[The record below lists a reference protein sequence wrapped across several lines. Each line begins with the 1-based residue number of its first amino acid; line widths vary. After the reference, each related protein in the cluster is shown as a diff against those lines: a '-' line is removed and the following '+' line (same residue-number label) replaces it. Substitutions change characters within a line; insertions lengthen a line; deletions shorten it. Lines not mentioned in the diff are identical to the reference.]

1 MSNAIEALDG
11 RAERSPALSGLQ
23 KNVGPA
29 GLSPPSH
36 GARRRSQPSHC
47 LMSFR
52 GEAMVSS
59 PLSWRAGHWR
69 SLFWRSRSRI
79 WAGSAKAGPLRAV
92 AHRDRRLARL
102 WELTT
107 AKFGWLPK
115 PFFSPPNGLLNVYV
129 TECVADSDLHRLH
142 AAPVVDRLRF
152 RRVVGYALGVAL
164 GWSKRFSYWGM
175 PILKLIGPVPATA
188 WIPCTFFFF
197 PTTFAASVFIVA
209 LSAGIPVA
217 ILTSSGVASVNRAYY
232 DVGRNLGASEWYLVS
247 KIAVPAS
254 LPHVFVGLFM
264 ALYYSFA
271 VLVVA
276 EMLGAKFGLGWYIQF
291 ETAYSGYANVY
302 ATLVI
307 MALICAGIVKLLFV
321 ARDRLL
327 GWQRGSS
334 NGDDRNG
341 VARPA
346 ARGAQRCN
354 RHPRREPCVR
364 ARRFAAAGA
373 RIIDLSVAAGEFV
386 ALLGPSGCGK
396 STLLRLI
403 SGLEQPTSGSISA
416 EGSLIDRPDPSR
428 ILVFQDPTLFP
439 WATVWNNVATGLDA
453 RGVLKQ
459 ERQRVDSALDL
470 VGLRDF
476 SKAYPHQLS
485 GGMAQRAA
493 LARALVNDPALLLL
507 DEPLGKLDSLTRLT
521 LQAELVSLWRRE
533 GFTAILVTHDVEE
546 AVLLASR
553 VIVLSG
559 RPGRIKAEFKVERP
573 YPRHRDDPELVG
585 LRRQILA
592 TLGLAT

>member
-1 MSNAIEALDG
+1 MRLKHWTDRARAIAPT
-11 RAERSPALSGLQ
+11 SLSGLQ
-23 KNVGPA
+23 QVIWTNGLIAAAAWAAAALVTVALPDVVPWGSDGLFAIIMASGALALVVLAFAVPHLGRFGEGWIHYGPWLIA
-29 GLSPPSH
+29 IGVWLT
-36 GARRRSQPSHC
+36 
-47 LMSFR
+47 
-52 GEAMVSS
+52 
-59 PLSWRAGHWR
+59 
-69 SLFWRSRSRI
+69 
-79 WAGSAKAGPLRAV
+79 
-92 AHRDRRLARL
+92 L

-129 TECVADSDLHRLH
+129 TEASRLLICIGYTL
-142 AAPVVDRLRF
+142 RLWSIGF
-152 RRVVGYALGVAL
+152 ASGAVVGYALGVAL

-302 ATLVI
+302 ATLRHHGPHLRRHRQASV
-307 MALICAGIVKLLFV
+307 
-321 ARDRLL
+321 
-327 GWQRGSS
+327 RGSRPS
-334 NGDDRNG
+334 ARLAEG
-341 VARPA
+341 VHLMAATATALRAPPA
-346 ARGAQRCN
+346 AARNVAIDIRGVSHAFDLDGSRL
-354 RHPRREPCVR
+354 PVLES
-364 ARRFAAAGA
+364 
-373 RIIDLSVAAGEFV
+373 IDLSVAAGEFV

-459 ERQRVDSALDL
+459 RATSRRCRARSGRSSRLQQGLSASALGRHGSARRARPRARQRSRL
-470 VGLRDF
+470 
-476 SKAYPHQLS
+476 
-485 GGMAQRAA
+485 AA
-493 LARALVNDPALLLL
+493 AR
-507 DEPLGKLDSLTRLT
+507 
-521 LQAELVSLWRRE
+521 
-533 GFTAILVTHDVEE
+533 
-546 AVLLASR
+546 
-553 VIVLSG
+553 
-559 RPGRIKAEFKVERP
+559 
-573 YPRHRDDPELVG
+573 
-585 LRRQILA
+585 
-592 TLGLAT
+592 